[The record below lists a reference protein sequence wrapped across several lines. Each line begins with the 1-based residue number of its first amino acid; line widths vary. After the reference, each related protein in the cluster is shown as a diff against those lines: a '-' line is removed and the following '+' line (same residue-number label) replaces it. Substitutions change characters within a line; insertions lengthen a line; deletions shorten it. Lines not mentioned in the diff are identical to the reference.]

1 MRSCRQRSCLS
12 RYQGTLSPTWAPFQ
26 GKLTSSTSASHGKG
40 HRYHRRK
47 PKPNATH
54 SFCDRENSNL
64 GLASG
69 GALSSSSQWPCSQAT
84 QTALLEGSRPILPRS
99 NCNKVANGL
108 SHPLATRPQTSHSTS
123 LGQGGFIYEIKGGA
137 RRDGSRAGSGW
148 PSKQSA
154 PASESSL
161 SLCSE
166 LLIDPAVQAVQ
177 LPPDRGLPREVQG
190 NPASPS
196 IPLSLTDHVSHLWD
210 QWRHSSKEDRQYY
223 GRVRVHER
231 TAAGSGRVGQV
242 HPSLL

>member
-1 MRSCRQRSCLS
+1 MGAGQAA
-12 RYQGTLSPTWAPFQ
+12 G
-26 GKLTSSTSASHGKG
+26 G
-40 HRYHRRK
+40 H
-47 PKPNATH
+47 PNRV
-54 SFCDRENSNL
+54 FPD
-64 GLASG
+64 
-69 GALSSSSQWPCSQAT
+69 
-84 QTALLEGSRPILPRS
+84 
-99 NCNKVANGL
+99 
-108 SHPLATRPQTSHSTS
+108 
-123 LGQGGFIYEIKGGA
+123 
-137 RRDGSRAGSGW
+137 
-148 PSKQSA
+148 
-154 PASESSL
+154 SESSL

-166 LLIDPAVQAVQ
+166 WLIDPAVQAVQ